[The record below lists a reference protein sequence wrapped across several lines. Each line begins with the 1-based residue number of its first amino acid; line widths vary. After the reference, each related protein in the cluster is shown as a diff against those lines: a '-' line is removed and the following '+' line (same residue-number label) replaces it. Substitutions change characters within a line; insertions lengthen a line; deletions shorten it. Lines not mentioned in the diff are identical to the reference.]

1 MPLFN
6 TVVSKQ
12 FSLKAM
18 EIFTEV
24 RDDAL
29 YTGERNTVDD
39 NLNQHENDKQRKI
52 FARNIWSTS

>member
-18 EIFTEV
+18 ETFTEV

-29 YTGERNTVDD
+29 YTGEQNYCR
-39 NLNQHENDKQRKI
+39 
-52 FARNIWSTS
+52 

>member
-39 NLNQHENDKQRKI
+39 NLNENDSRRKI